1 MLLQQKKPIEALAL
15 IDSLLLELKRLDD
28 KQMLT
33 EVHLTECRIYHV
45 LQNVPKAKAS
55 LTSSRTAANAIY
67 VVSHDLDECAIF
79 FSPISCCSV
88 CKQSISV

>member
-1 MLLQQKKPIEALAL
+1 LLLQKKPIEALAL
-15 IDSLLLELKRLDD
+15 IDSLLSELKRLDD

-67 VVSHDLDECAIF
+67 VVCILGCGVMCDVVILWGGGD
-79 FSPISCCSV
+79 V
-88 CKQSISV
+88 